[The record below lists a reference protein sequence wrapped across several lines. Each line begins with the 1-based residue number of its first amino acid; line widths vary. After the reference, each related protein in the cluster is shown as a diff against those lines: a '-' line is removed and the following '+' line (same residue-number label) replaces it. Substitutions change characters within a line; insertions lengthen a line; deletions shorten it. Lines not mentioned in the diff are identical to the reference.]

1 MCAQLTGAGLVS
13 NGCTQSLTTE
23 DPHHRTKLIFSFATI
38 YLVWGSTYLTTKLGV
53 AELPP
58 FLFGAVRFIS
68 GGLLLYAIAWWLAA
82 RDQRPRP
89 RPLAHDWRNLA
100 LVGCFAVLVSN
111 GGNIWGLQ
119 YVPSNQAALLNVSA
133 AFWIPLF
140 GLFGR
145 RAQAVPVRV
154 TLGLGVGFFGTVLVA
169 WSGEDSA
176 ATQLGHTLG
185 PWPVL
190 AVLVGCVGWSAA
202 TFYMRNVET
211 SLDVMAF
218 TGLQM
223 LLGGLMMLVPALLLG
238 EPARWH
244 WSPVGFASLI
254 YMTLFSS
261 CLAYTAYAWLSV
273 HVAPAQVGTYGFV
286 NPAIAV
292 LLGWW
297 ILDEALSPTQMI
309 GTAIIFAA
317 MLWINWPGSA
327 QRAAPSV
334 EPQNPVDR

>member
-1 MCAQLTGAGLVS
+1 MTPP
-13 NGCTQSLTTE
+13 
-23 DPHHRTKLIFSFATI
+23 DPKFRAKLLFSFATV

-58 FLFGAVRFIS
+58 FLFGAVRFIT
-68 GGLLLYAIAWWLAA
+68 GGLLLYAMAWWLAA
-82 RDQRPRP
+82 REARPQP
-89 RPLAHDWRNLA
+89 RPLASDWRNLA
-100 LVGCFAVLVSN
+100 LVGSLAVLVSN

-145 RAQAVPVRV
+145 RAQKIPLQVAI
-154 TLGLGVGFFGTVLVA
+154 GLAVGFVGTVLVA
-169 WSGEDSA
+169 WIGDAGPTPSD
-176 ATQLGHTLG
+176 HTLG
-185 PWPVL
+185 YWPVL

-202 TFYMRNVET
+202 TFYMRNVQT
-211 SLDVMAF
+211 GLDVMAF

-223 LLGGLMMLVPALLLG
+223 LLGGVMMLVPALLLG
-238 EPARWH
+238 EPARWQ
-244 WSPVGFASLI
+244 WSPIGLASLA

-273 HVAPAQVGTYGFV
+273 HVTPAQVSTYGFV

-292 LLGWW
+292 MLGWW
-297 ILDEALSPTQMI
+297 ILDEVLSPLQI
-309 GTAIIFAA
+309 AGTTVIFLA
-317 MLWINWPGSA
+317 MLLINWPGSA
-327 QRAAPSV
+327 KRGAVMP

>member
-1 MCAQLTGAGLVS
+1 MSAQ
-13 NGCTQSLTTE
+13 
-23 DPHHRTKLIFSFATI
+23 DPTFRAKLIFSFATV
-38 YLVWGSTYLTTKLGV
+38 YLVWGSSYLTTKLGV

-68 GGLLLYAIAWWLAA
+68 GGLLLFGLAWWLAA
-82 RDQRPRP
+82 RDDRPRP
-89 RPLAHDWRNLA
+89 KPLASDWRALA
-100 LVGCFAVLVSN
+100 LMGSLAVLISN

-133 AFWIPLF
+133 SFWIPLF

-145 RAQAVPVRV
+145 RSQRIPRLVA
-154 TLGLGVGFFGTVLVA
+154 LGLAVGFIGTLLVA
-169 WSGEDSA
+169 WPGNEASRPTHG
-176 ATQLGHTLG
+176 LGM
-185 PWPVL
+185 WPIF
-190 AVLVGCVGWSAA
+190 AVLVGCIGWSAA
-202 TFYMRNVET
+202 TFYMRNVQT
-211 SLDVMAF
+211 GLDVMAF

-238 EPARWH
+238 EPARWQ
-244 WSPVGFASLI
+244 WSPVGLAALV

-297 ILDEALSPTQMI
+297 VLNEGLSPIQI
-309 GTAIIFAA
+309 VGTAIIISA
-317 MLWINWPGSA
+317 MLLINWPGNA
-327 QRAAPSV
+327 RPVARPA